1 MNTIDH
7 IVTIQC
13 SAWKTWSKHSCGYH
27 LTNHPPKNRCRAST
41 PPHGNGTP
49 WWLWSPRRT
58 MRPATV
64 QNFLRN
70 GQRNMKKSSRCW
82 ADIQIPQVPIQST
95 GPTRKLPIHGGPT
108 LAIHQGMDYWGCP
121 VVSGTRTLAVGAM
134 DAQSLWNLGTLEARS
149 MPWAWHVPLAIPEQ
163 FLQCSRVHCPA
174 GGPPPPGDAVAIRV
188 FTLSATVFGL
198 NGACQVLST
207 WTPDPMFPSRTMH
220 YHKMT
225 SNIHLTSQCF
235 ECCGWLLYI
244 SEVRLN
250 ITNTYFG

>member
-1 MNTIDH
+1 MVQAFMWIPLDKPPTQKPLQSKYTPSWQWH
-7 IVTIQC
+7 SLMAVVTQKDNAAC
-13 SAWKTWSKHSCGYH
+13 HSAKLSQEWPEEHEKELKVLSW
-27 LTNHPPKNRCRAST
+27 HPN
-41 PPHGNGTP
+41 
-49 WWLWSPRRT
+49 SP
-58 MRPATV
+58 
-64 QNFLRN
+64 
-70 GQRNMKKSSRCW
+70 
-82 ADIQIPQVPIQST
+82 
-95 GPTRKLPIHGGPT
+95 GPNPIHRTYQKTSDPWRPHLG
-108 LAIHQGMDYWGCP
+108 IHQGMDYWGCP

-149 MPWAWHVPLAIPEQ
+149 MPWAWHPPLAIPEQ

-174 GGPPPPGDAVAIRV
+174 GGPPPPGNAVAIRV